1 MRPTLTMYQSP
12 ASCPD
17 VSADLKDSLPRVHDI
32 HRQQR
37 LLDLRLQ
44 VLRLRAR
51 QPMVWAMR

>member
-1 MRPTLTMYQSP
+1 MYQSP